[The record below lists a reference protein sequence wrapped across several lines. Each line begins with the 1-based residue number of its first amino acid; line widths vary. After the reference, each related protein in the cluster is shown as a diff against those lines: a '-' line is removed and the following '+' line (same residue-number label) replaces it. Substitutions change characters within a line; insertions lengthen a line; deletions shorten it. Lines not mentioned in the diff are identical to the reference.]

1 MTSSSGDKKLCLF
14 LEAAFSGDLKLMKT
28 LSKLL
33 DVSDGFLAK
42 RVESIKDHD
51 GRTALHLAAEQG
63 KTNVCEFL
71 IGEVKMDVNLR
82 DRKGNTPLHC
92 AILEDHSHI
101 AASLLENGANPNAA
115 TGQKFTPLHYAA
127 KRGCRKVLQLL
138 ISKGAEIDAQADSGT
153 PLQEAASLRMD
164 EAVKIL
170 LDNNANPN
178 LTFRHLFSPLLLSLC
193 AGSIECVKQL
203 LKAGADPN
211 MRTVGPTP
219 LEYAASLGDTESIKY
234 LLDEGALPNMA
245 SNLGLT
251 PVEVAA
257 RQGHHSAVEILF
269 PVTSSIASVADW
281 SCAGIMKHFQSIEVK
296 KKMEQRKNEQFVQ
309 FKSKGQDA
317 FNRKDYHDGIYWYTE
332 AECLEPMDARVKSN
346 RSLCWACLNEGYRA
360 LADGQKSL
368 LLDPKWQKAYYREGV
383 GWKLL
388 KDFEK
393 AADSF
398 YIGWRLDVGNK
409 ELLQAYQE
417 AKQMQIQQAAAR
429 EPCFDSCCCCANRQ
443 NL

>member
-1 MTSSSGDKKLCLF
+1 
-14 LEAAFSGDLKLMKT
+14 
-28 LSKLL
+28 
-33 DVSDGFLAK
+33 
-42 RVESIKDHD
+42 
-51 GRTALHLAAEQG
+51 
-63 KTNVCEFL
+63 
-71 IGEVKMDVNLR
+71 MDVNLR

-170 LDNNANPN
+170 LDNNAN
-178 LTFRHLFSPLLLSLC
+178 
-193 AGSIECVKQL
+193 
-203 LKAGADPN
+203 AGADPN

-257 RQGHHSAVEILF
+257 RHGHHTAVEILF

-317 FNRKDYHDGIYWYTE
+317 FNRKDYHDAIYWYTE